1 MMKSIVDENLVSF
14 KMLEQKIYDYVC
26 ELGRLITQ
34 QVLESYDAK
43 LAESRD
49 KKTYRGKGKRKTS
62 IKTVYGEV
70 EYRRTVYRTK
80 TKQGETAYVYLLDEA
95 MQMDKIGLISTNLAE
110 KIAMT
115 VTEAS
120 YRVTAETISNTCGQ
134 TISSSGVWNMM
145 QRLGERIDE
154 EEQYAVKE
162 MHADRA
168 QGEKVIPVLFEEM
181 DGIWLHMQNS
191 NHRKMKKQE
200 MKVFRYMD
208 DDFMTACLEDN
219 YEAVELIL
227 RIVLGQE
234 DITIKSIRV
243 QDSMKNLQGRSAI
256 LDVHAVDNTGKEF
269 DCEIQRSDKGAGVK
283 RARHNSSLLDAHI
296 LYVNGKYRGDGEV
309 GKLMHDFSCTDPDDM
324 NYEIL
329 AKKARYFKQDEKG
342 VATMCKLMEDMRSEA
357 ELESARK
364 TAKRFLKMG
373 KLSRE
378 EIADGTGLP
387 LEEVKALEEEI
398 MHLV

>member
-1 MMKSIVDENLVSF
+1 
-14 KMLEQKIYDYVC
+14 
-26 ELGRLITQ
+26 
-34 QVLESYDAK
+34 
-43 LAESRD
+43 
-49 KKTYRGKGKRKTS
+49 
-62 IKTVYGEV
+62 
-70 EYRRTVYRTK
+70 
-80 TKQGETAYVYLLDEA
+80 
-95 MQMDKIGLISTNLAE
+95 
-110 KIAMT
+110 
-115 VTEAS
+115 
-120 YRVTAETISNTCGQ
+120 
-134 TISSSGVWNMM
+134 MM

-329 AKKARYFKQDEKG
+329 AHPPGDRGRTGTAEK
-342 VATMCKLMEDMRSEA
+342 EDVDGDG
-357 ELESARK
+357 RK
-364 TAKRFLKMG
+364 VIWIIK
-373 KLSRE
+373 
-378 EIADGTGLP
+378 
-387 LEEVKALEEEI
+387 I
-398 MHLV
+398 MHLYRLQIILQQRIF

>member
-1 MMKSIVDENLVSF
+1 
-14 KMLEQKIYDYVC
+14 MLEQKIYDYVC

-115 VTEAS
+115 VTEAP

-145 QRLGERIDE
+145 QRLGERIAE

-162 MHADRA
+162 MHAERA

-200 MKVFRYMD
+200 MKVFTMYEGWDKEQKKRSSLVEKTMLAGMESSQIFHEKREALIEKKYNADEIQQRILNGDGGSWIRETYDPDAIFRLDRYHIYQ
-208 DDFMTACLEDN
+208 E
-219 YEAVELIL
+219 IL
-227 RIVLGQE
+227 RKISDRDAQREARKLFE
-234 DITIKSIRV
+234 EEKITELLEFILVYADSVETTDEKDKRSQKARELYHYLNNNKDCYRIKSRDGRYQNQEKESYTKIWVCR
-243 QDSMKNLQGRSAI
+243 NL
-256 LDVHAVDNTGKEF
+256 
-269 DCEIQRSDKGAGVK
+269 
-283 RARHNSSLLDAHI
+283 
-296 LYVNGKYRGDGEV
+296 
-309 GKLMHDFSCTDPDDM
+309 
-324 NYEIL
+324 
-329 AKKARYFKQDEKG
+329 
-342 VATMCKLMEDMRSEA
+342 
-357 ELESARK
+357 K
-364 TAKRFLKMG
+364 TAR
-373 KLSRE
+373 SS
-378 EIADGTGLP
+378 P
-387 LEEVKALEEEI
+387 
-398 MHLV
+398 

>member
-1 MMKSIVDENLVSF
+1 MSTTEQTHQQD
-14 KMLEQKIYDYVC
+14 LE
-26 ELGRLITQ
+26 RL
-34 QVLESYDAK
+34 K
-43 LAESRD
+43 L
-49 KKTYRGKGKRKTS
+49 
-62 IKTVYGEV
+62 
-70 EYRRTVYRTK
+70 
-80 TKQGETAYVYLLDEA
+80 
-95 MQMDKIGLISTNLAE
+95 
-110 KIAMT
+110 
-115 VTEAS
+115 
-120 YRVTAETISNTCGQ
+120 
-134 TISSSGVWNMM
+134 
-145 QRLGERIDE
+145 
-154 EEQYAVKE
+154 
-162 MHADRA
+162 
-168 QGEKVIPVLFEEM
+168 
-181 DGIWLHMQNS
+181 
-191 NHRKMKKQE
+191 
-200 MKVFRYMD
+200 FRYMD

-296 LYVNGKYRGDGEV
+296 LKPGEDTENIPDTYVIFITENDVMKGKQPIYPVERYITIGEEKVLFGDGSHILYVNGKYRGDDEV
-309 GKLMHDFSCTDPDDM
+309 GKLMPDFSCTDPDDM

-342 VATMCKLMEDMRSEA
+342 VATMCKLMEDMRNEA
-357 ELESARK
+357 AHEAAHKAERESARK

-373 KLSRE
+373 KLSHE

>member
-1 MMKSIVDENLVSF
+1 MKSIVDENLVSF

-26 ELGRLITQ
+26 ELGRLITK

-49 KKTYRGKGKRKTS
+49 KKIYRGKGKRKTS
-62 IKTVYGEV
+62 IKNVYGEV
-70 EYRRTVYRTK
+70 EYRRTVYHTK
-80 TKQGETAYVYLLDEA
+80 TEQGEKAYIYLLDEA

-329 AKKARYFKQDEKG
+329 AHPPGDRGRTGAAEK
-342 VATMCKLMEDMRSEA
+342 EDVDGDGGKVEC
-357 ELESARK
+357 RK
-364 TAKRFLKMG
+364 
-373 KLSRE
+373 
-378 EIADGTGLP
+378 
-387 LEEVKALEEEI
+387 
-398 MHLV
+398 